1 LDNSNNTQAI
11 EFQIKGEYV
20 ELCNLLKLVG
30 IAESGGRGKAL
41 VAEGAVKVDGQ
52 PESRKTA
59 KIRAGQVV
67 ECLGIKINIHGR
79 QLRAGPEDVV

>member
-1 LDNSNNTQAI
+1 MDNSNNTQAI

-30 IAESGGRGKAL
+30 IADSGGRGKAL